1 MRERKHL
8 TVKVS
13 ETNKCTRN
21 PCEIFGHSMKRQKK
35 KGEKRTREEKER
47 IILKSFKNFQIIE
60 KTNYQVPVPS
70 TFDRLDWNLACSKS
84 IWIWTSNYAWKK
96 ARMRF
101 NLWLSG
107 ITYFPRSVASCI
119 WREKEWRRRERDHR
133 IMAMELSVTLTP
145 IIRSI

>member
-47 IILKSFKNFQIIE
+47 LMLKSFKKFQNNRE
-60 KTNYQVPVPS
+60 NKLSS
-70 TFDRLDWNLACSKS
+70 TSTQHF
-84 IWIWTSNYAWKK
+84 
-96 ARMRF
+96 
-101 NLWLSG
+101 
-107 ITYFPRSVASCI
+107 
-119 WREKEWRRRERDHR
+119 
-133 IMAMELSVTLTP
+133 
-145 IIRSI
+145 